1 VRAKAAGEQA
11 IAVGDVNFIFRR
23 AAGGAQRTGDDIG
36 PVINIV
42 LRVAHHRRFAGG
54 PGRGVNAH
62 HLLHRHR
69 EGIEG
74 IVVAQILF
82 GGAREFGQVA
92 QFAKVV
98 RVHAGGV
105 EFATIHRHIV
115 IRMIQ
120 GPLQPLGLQGLQL
133 ITRGG
138 FNRI

>member
-1 VRAKAAGEQA
+1 M
-11 IAVGDVNFIFRR
+11 N
-23 AAGGAQRTGDDIG
+23 T
-36 PVINIV
+36 
-42 LRVAHHRRFAGG
+42 
-54 PGRGVNAH
+54 H

-92 QFAKVV
+92 QFMEVV
-98 RVHAGGV
+98 RVHACGV
-105 EFATIHRHIV
+105 EFTTIHWHIV

-120 GPLQPLGLQGLQL
+120 RPLQTLGLQGLQL